1 MCVCSLPRKQ
11 YGGLAALQHWRRTRS
26 LTAVAPRGSTAPG
39 AARHGPPGA
48 PKARGPTAGRHRD
61 HPPSLWGQRPGL
73 AGAVPSAFV
82 QRPRQQATLL
92 LPPRSAAPTPL
103 PGCPLTSTPRLHQT
117 RTRRNPDLPNRAI
130 RAGRWTS
137 RRHELQ
143 GKKRTRLNTSMHVPH
158 LSQAPTLQ
166 QARRSIVIMATGS
179 T

>member
-1 MCVCSLPRKQ
+1 MLTSFRCAEPTCAYAACPVSTIGDSLHCST
-11 YGGLAALQHWRRTRS
+11 GHARS
-26 LTAVAPRGSTAPG
+26 LTAVAPRGSAAPG
-39 AARHGPPGA
+39 AARHGRPGA
-48 PKARGPTAGRHRD
+48 PKARGATAGRNRD

-92 LPPRSAAPTPL
+92 AKLPPRSAVPTPL
-103 PGCPLTSTPRLHQT
+103 QGCPLTSTPRLHQT

-143 GKKRTRLNTSMHVPH
+143 RKKKE
-158 LSQAPTLQ
+158 QD
-166 QARRSIVIMATGS
+166 
-179 T
+179 